1 MHHAN
6 HFYGHAHVLARY
18 CGLDDANPPRI
29 AGYLQHGWNIG
40 DGLGEGTRL
49 VAGRPTFAW
58 SEATARRARLAGRPA
73 VVIGAPFAYLIA
85 HAERVLAAERPRLA
99 PPELSAPPPGDMR
112 RTGTIW
118 YPFHG
123 WEKQKVRGDHDA
135 LIDAIRSVETEP
147 VTVCLYWQD
156 HDDRRVR
163 GRYERAGFRVI
174 CHGRRGLKWRG
185 TDPRFLDRQLAELR
199 GHRRV
204 ASNRLSTAIFH
215 GIAAGCEPAVYGDPM
230 TLTGEDPRYG
240 GHARVRRQWSALHG
254 ERIDPRTARE
264 AARTEL
270 GLDHLAGPDELRD
283 LLGWPQDSPLP
294 APATP
299 DPRAT
304 RVRS

>member
-18 CGLDDANPPRI
+18 CGLDDADPPRI

-58 SEATARRARLAGRPA
+58 STATAARARLAGRPA

-85 HAERVLAAERPRLA
+85 HAERVLADGRPRLA
-99 PPELSAPPPGDMR
+99 PPALAVPRQDMR

-135 LIDAIRSVETEP
+135 LIATIKAVETEP
-147 VTVCLYWQD
+147 VTICLYWQD

-185 TDPRFLDRQLAELR
+185 TDPQFLDRQLAELR

-215 GIAAGCEPAVYGDPM
+215 GIAAGCEAAVYGDPM
-230 TLTGEDPRYG
+230 SLTGEDPRYG

-254 ERIDPRTARE
+254 ERIDPRIARE
-264 AARTEL
+264 AARAEL
-270 GLDHLAGPDELRD
+270 GLDHLAGPDELRE
-283 LLGWPQDSPLP
+283 LLGWPASPVP
-294 APATP
+294 VHAVP
-299 DPRAT
+299 DPRPT